1 MRIDMIRDLKDC
13 NQFRQTIQSKPPRV
27 VHGVGLM
34 LVASWRPRLFG
45 RRGHEPTWLSA
56 QGGRIRPVTT
66 PNKVFIA
73 RTEHLGTKV
82 AEVNYRQGQ
91 T

>member
-13 NQFRQTIQSKPPRV
+13 NQFRQTIQSRPPRV

-45 RRGHEPTWLSA
+45 QRRREPT
-56 QGGRIRPVTT
+56 
-66 PNKVFIA
+66 
-73 RTEHLGTKV
+73 
-82 AEVNYRQGQ
+82 
-91 T
+91 